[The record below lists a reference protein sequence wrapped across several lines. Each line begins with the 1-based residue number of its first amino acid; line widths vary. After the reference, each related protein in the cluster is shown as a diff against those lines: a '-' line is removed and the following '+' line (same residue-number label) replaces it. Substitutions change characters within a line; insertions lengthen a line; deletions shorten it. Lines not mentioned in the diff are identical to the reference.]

1 MKHILD
7 FSVKFAQFNEFFPL
21 KMILEKI
28 MFVFLDADEEGVIN
42 ISELKRLFDRLYLIA
57 SEIQIKD
64 VELNDFLS
72 DNNVKNWIQSID
84 QSNIDSSDLELIQIL
99 KSEIAGLLK
108 KLFY

>member
-7 FSVKFAQFNEFFPL
+7 LSFKFAQFNELFPL

-28 MFVFLDADEEGVIN
+28 MFIFLDADEKGLIN

-72 DNNVKNWIQSID
+72 DNNVKNWVRSID

-99 KSEIAGLLK
+99 KAEIAGLLK